1 MIVAVALWRFFM
13 FFSPHST
20 FRAATFIGAG
30 LSMVAY
36 GASASVGLAEPAEA
50 FAGEEAG
57 SQRQPIKVG
66 PEGDLAQ
73 CLGHRL
79 EVHLFKGC

>member
-1 MIVAVALWRFFM
+1 M
-13 FFSPHST
+13 FLSPHST

-36 GASASVGLAEPAEA
+36 GASASVGLIEPAETTIP
-50 FAGEEAG
+50 GEEAP
-57 SQRQPIKVG
+57 SEAQPIKVG

-79 EVHLFKGC
+79 EVHLSKGC

>member
-1 MIVAVALWRFFM
+1 M
-13 FFSPHST
+13 FLSPHST

-36 GASASVGLAEPAEA
+36 GASASVGLIQPAETMI
-50 FAGEEAG
+50 AGEEAP
-57 SQRQPIKVG
+57 SEAQPIKVG
-66 PEGDLAQ
+66 LEGDLAQ

>member
-1 MIVAVALWRFFM
+1 M

-20 FRAATFIGAG
+20 SRAATFIGAG

-36 GASASVGLAEPAEA
+36 GASASVGLTEPAEA
-50 FAGEEAG
+50 FAGEEEG

-66 PEGDLAQ
+66 PDLAQ

-79 EVHLFKGC
+79 EVHLAKGC